1 VIVEAVVSAAFD
13 GSLID
18 TSKPHAARRY
28 DYLLGGKDN
37 FAADR
42 ESAKA
47 YLTVAPH
54 LRTWARENR
63 AFMRRAV
70 AYLAE
75 TGVRQFLD
83 IGTGIPTSPNLHEVV
98 QGIAPESR
106 VVYADKDPIVLVHA
120 RALLTSSPEGR
131 TAYLD
136 ADLAEPEDLL
146 ARPEIAEILDFSR
159 PVALSLIAVVH
170 FFKDAQDP
178 YSIVTRLLDALP
190 SGSYLAMSHN
200 SWDYFTPEKRAI
212 LEPAVN
218 LEGQCRTREEFERF
232 FTGLELVEPG
242 VTLISEW
249 RRAGNQELP
258 RPDEVSAYGAVAR
271 KP

>member
-1 VIVEAVVSAAFD
+1 VSSAFD

-18 TSKPHAARRY
+18 TSKAHAARRY

-42 ESAKA
+42 ESAEA

-70 AYLAE
+70 AHLAE
-75 TGVRQFLD
+75 TGIRQFLD
-83 IGTGIPTSPNLHEVV
+83 IGTGIPTSPNLHEIV
-98 QGIAPESR
+98 QGITPESR
-106 VVYADKDPIVLVHA
+106 VVYVDNDPIVLVHA
-120 RALLTSSPEGR
+120 RALLTSAPEGR

-136 ADLAEPEDLL
+136 AELTRPEDIL
-146 ARPEIAEILDFSR
+146 ARPELAEVLDLTQ

-170 FFKDAQDP
+170 FLKDSQDP
-178 YSIVTRLLDALP
+178 YGIVARLLGALP

-200 SWDYFTPEKRAI
+200 SWDYFTEEKRAI

-218 LEGQCRTREEFERF
+218 LEGKCRTREEFTRF
-232 FTGLELVEPG
+232 FTGLNLVDPG
-242 VTLISEW
+242 ITLLSEW
-249 RRAGNQELP
+249 RRPSGEALP
-258 RPDEVSAYGAVAR
+258 RPDEVSAYGAVAQ